1 MKSSDVSVQSVAQ
14 RGWRMAATCLL
25 VCSLGACTP
34 AQRGLYDWGDYED
47 GMSAQLIDNDPNAA
61 LAIYVRTLNEIQQR
75 NGRVPPGLFAD
86 YGFLLYLRGDY
97 GGAIANFERE
107 KQLFPEAA
115 ALMDKLIARVNQRQ
129 GLAGPPADGVPAPT
143 PPYSSSD
150 SQPPQR

>member
-1 MKSSDVSVQSVAQ
+1 MQSVAQ
-14 RGWRMAATCLL
+14 PGWRVVAMVGLMLT
-25 VCSLGACTP
+25 LGACTP
-34 AQRGLYDWGDYED
+34 SQRGLYDWGDYED

-61 LAIYVRTLNEIQQR
+61 LAIYVQTLNQIQQR
-75 NGRVPPGLFAD
+75 NGRVPPGLCAD

-115 ALMDKLIARVNQRQ
+115 PLMDKLIARVNQRQ
-129 GLAGPPADGVPAPT
+129 GLAEPPADGVPAPT